1 MCFSATASF
10 TSSAIFCGAGFV
22 AYRQVKSLN
31 HLPFALIPFFFS
43 AQQFAEGLVW
53 MSFNYHGLLHWRMP
67 AAYFY
72 LLTAQFFWPIFFPF
86 SIWKMENPGLR
97 KKILFAV
104 LIIGIV
110 IGLYLGYQVS
120 SFSFFIR
127 ESKRHLIYVT
137 TSKSHG
143 FLNSGVLYAIAT
155 ITPPFVSSLRG
166 MPAFGSFIVTSL
178 ALSMLF
184 FPEAVLSIWCYF
196 AAILSLIVILILRKP
211 VADS

>member
-10 TSSAIFCGAGFV
+10 TSSAILCGAGFV
-22 AYRQVKSLN
+22 AYGQVKSLN

-53 MSFNYHGLLHWRMP
+53 MSFNYHGLFHWRMP

-86 SIWKMENPGLR
+86 SIWKMEDPGRR
-97 KKILFAV
+97 KKILFA
-104 LIIGIV
+104 LLLIGIIIGI
-110 IGLYLGYQVS
+110 YLGYRVS
-120 SFSFFIR
+120 SLPFLII
-127 ESKRHLIYVT
+127 ESKRHLVYVT
-137 TSKSHG
+137 APN
-143 FLNSGVLYAIAT
+143 NSWFFKNVSLYAIAT
-155 ITPPFVSSLRG
+155 LIPPFVSSLRG

-184 FPEAVLSIWCYF
+184 FPESVISIWCYF

-211 VADS
+211 VVDS